1 MAHASSTSLP
11 MDPSGTDA
19 KAFDFIE
26 EMTKNCDSVQKNV
39 LREILTQN
47 GETEYLLKWNLGG
60 AIDRENFKSKVHV
73 VSYEDL
79 QPYVQRIAN
88 GDSSPILTSHPVTE
102 FLARLLLINS
112 CT

>member
-1 MAHASSTSLP
+1 

-19 KAFDFIE
+19 KALDFIE

-60 AIDRENFKSKVHV
+60 ATDRETFKSKVPV

-79 QPYVQRIAN
+79 QPYIQLIAN
-88 GDSSPILTSHPVTE
+88 G
-102 FLARLLLINS
+102 R
-112 CT
+112 